1 MVLEYFDQ
9 NLSVICNLFS
19 VFFPRPLEAGGKLLG
34 YMLMIILDDFQ
45 QGPQEW
51 VFAIAKSQHTAGDD
65 WTWITGLDVRC
76 IHQHTRKTFAEFHI
90 SPIAVAG
97 MTK

>member
-1 MVLEYFDQ
+1 MTVLLILSYSQRKYIYLLMVLEYFDQ

-45 QGPQEW
+45 QGPQE
-51 VFAIAKSQHTAGDD
+51 
-65 WTWITGLDVRC
+65 
-76 IHQHTRKTFAEFHI
+76 
-90 SPIAVAG
+90 
-97 MTK
+97 